1 MLKIDESRSLG
12 PASRPA
18 SNDTMTR
25 PNIVRA
31 DTIDLQDQDSPSAAE
46 HHRPALQNGL
56 APHQRAEV
64 HHVLEERSS
73 EEHAL
78 ADVRE
83 VPRKHPDKV

>member
-1 MLKIDESRSLG
+1 
-12 PASRPA
+12 
-18 SNDTMTR
+18 MTR

-46 HHRPALQNGL
+46 HHKPSLQNGL

-64 HHVLEERSS
+64 HHVLEERHS

-83 VPRKHPDKV
+83 LRKECTSQV